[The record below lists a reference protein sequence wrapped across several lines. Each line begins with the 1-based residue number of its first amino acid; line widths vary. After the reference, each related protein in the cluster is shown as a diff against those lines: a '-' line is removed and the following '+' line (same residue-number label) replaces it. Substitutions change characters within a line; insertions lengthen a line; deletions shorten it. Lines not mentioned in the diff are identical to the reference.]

1 MKKQHPFFSLHTS
14 RIVSML
20 GCFLCFTISLII
32 GSLILSEIDRWWHTQ
47 VYRGYLQ
54 CLKKRCSK
62 LKLCLHYLK
71 QFHFLLLMLFFLRQ
85 YFVWKKRFNCF
96 PERLVIR
103 KVFTKVNIVL
113 RLCFVY
119 LLLFSSVLYFK
130 NWFRSLVLFIISFE
144 IVLFING
151 KWLSCVHFR
160 FQGAFYSNV
169 STQILK
175 NSFNLMLLFSETVLD
190 NLGLIRPYTDRLEI
204 LIVVVVGVLSILGW
218 NFLMIVFMTVSVI
231 LENLTDLSQLL
242 ISFGNI

>member
-1 MKKQHPFFSLHTS
+1 MFLFFSTVRHSTS
-14 RIVSML
+14 FV
-20 GCFLCFTISLII
+20 LCTYFYF
-32 GSLILSEIDRWWHTQ
+32 H
-47 VYRGYLQ
+47 
-54 CLKKRCSK
+54 
-62 LKLCLHYLK
+62 
-71 QFHFLLLMLFFLRQ
+71 QFYFLRI
-85 YFVWKKRFNCF
+85 N
-96 PERLVIR
+96 
-103 KVFTKVNIVL
+103 
-113 RLCFVY
+113 
-119 LLLFSSVLYFK
+119 
-130 NWFRSLVLFIISFE
+130 LVLFIISFE